1 MLDHRPVP
9 VLGRRYRFAS
19 TPAQGGNDTLWKTG
33 NPLTGRRHHCGFA
46 STARYV
52 FDMSDPDA
60 NWFVLLGGQD
70 GWLGSTTLTLTLAG
84 VERVYP
90 IRGRDPRLL
99 DFAEALSERVVAC
112 VMVLR
117 R

>member
-1 MLDHRPVP
+1 MELAAGGTQGVGRALQGFFRVVEALANVLPLFAVLV
-9 VLGRRYRFAS
+9 VLGGIAL
-19 TPAQGGNDTLWKTG
+19 G
-33 NPLTGRRHHCGFA
+33 
-46 STARYV
+46 
-52 FDMSDPDA
+52 
-60 NWFVLLGGQD
+60 VL

-90 IRGRDPRLL
+90 VRGRDPRLL

>member
-1 MLDHRPVP
+1 
-9 VLGRRYRFAS
+9 VL
-19 TPAQGGNDTLWKTG
+19 
-33 NPLTGRRHHCGFA
+33 
-46 STARYV
+46 
-52 FDMSDPDA
+52 
-60 NWFVLLGGQD
+60 

-84 VERVYP
+84 AERVYP